1 MGDSPLLI
9 YAGTFGMVN
18 GVSYLVDL
26 ASQLM
31 AINSNV
37 KVLLVGTGSERDSIL
52 RYASSSCVLG
62 RNLFVES
69 PIAKCDVPALF
80 SASSMS
86 SSVFI
91 DLPQMRVNSANKFF
105 DGLASGTP
113 ILLNYHGW
121 MHDLVV
127 KYDCGIAAWG
137 RPWKMLLE
145 MLTVD

>member
-1 MGDSPLLI
+1 M
-9 YAGTFGMVN
+9 
-18 GVSYLVDL
+18 
-26 ASQLM
+26 
-31 AINSNV
+31 
-37 KVLLVGTGSERDSIL
+37 IL
-52 RYASSSCVLG
+52 RYASSACVLG

-69 PIAKCDVPALF
+69 PIAKDVPALF

-91 DLPQMRVNSANKFF
+91 DLPEMRVNSANKFF
-105 DGLASGTP
+105 DGFTSGTP

-137 RPWKMLLE
+137 RPME
-145 MLTVD
+145 DVARDVDCRLNDAVWMSRAGASALWSQNFFDRDYWPLSLKKFYQCLCRL

>member
-1 MGDSPLLI
+1 M
-9 YAGTFGMVN
+9 
-18 GVSYLVDL
+18 
-26 ASQLM
+26 
-31 AINSNV
+31 
-37 KVLLVGTGSERDSIL
+37 
-52 RYASSSCVLG
+52 RYASIMCLG

-69 PIAKCDVPALF
+69 PIAKCEVPALF

-91 DLPQMRVNSANKFF
+91 DLPQCDHFANKFF
-105 DGLASGTP
+105 DGLASHT

-137 RPWKMLLE
+137 RPME
-145 MLTVD
+145 DVARDVDCRLNDAV